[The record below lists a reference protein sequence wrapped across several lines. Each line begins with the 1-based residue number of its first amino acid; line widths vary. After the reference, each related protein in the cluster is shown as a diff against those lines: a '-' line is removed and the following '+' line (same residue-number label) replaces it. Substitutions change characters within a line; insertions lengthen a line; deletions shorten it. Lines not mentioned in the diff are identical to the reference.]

1 MKRVI
6 QLLVVAVLICGAFA
20 FNVKAAGL
28 EEVLNEN
35 NQIIQQETVVPESSP
50 SNQTPDVQEQQN
62 SFVDSLKGIDL
73 TEDQTIIGETNV
85 TEEVNNLIYKV
96 SSILVQIA
104 QYALV
109 CFMTIRIVL
118 DTMFI
123 AIPFSRGILD
133 GGSPAGQQPV
143 MGQQPAMG
151 QQGWGQ
157 QPAMGQQ
164 GLSQQPKQSATT
176 RIEDPMDLEWSQKRC
191 DEPVAL
197 ESIFQRNDNILDND
211 QRSVSISSYRSINK
225 VRIHCRKSNSQ
236 WNTKHIILI
245 ESRESSYRP
254 SG

>member
-50 SNQTPDVQEQQN
+50 SDQTPDVQEQQN

-143 MGQQPAMG
+143 MGQQPAG

-164 GLSQQPKQSATT
+164 PKQPAAMGQQPQGLKIQWIQNGARNAVMSPQPWKAYFKETIT
-176 RIEDPMDLEWSQKRC
+176 FQIMTSVLL
-191 DEPVAL
+191 VLAL
-197 ESIFQRNDNILDND
+197 AGALTKFGFIVGKAIANGIQ
-211 QRSVSISSYRSINK
+211 SISF
-225 VRIHCRKSNSQ
+225 
-236 WNTKHIILI
+236 
-245 ESRESSYRP
+245 
-254 SG
+254 

>member
-164 GLSQQPKQSATT
+164 GLSQQPKQSAIMGQQPQRLKIQWISNGARNAVMSPQPWKAYFKETIT
-176 RIEDPMDLEWSQKRC
+176 FQIMTSVLL
-191 DEPVAL
+191 VLAL
-197 ESIFQRNDNILDND
+197 TGALTKFGFIVGKAIANGIQ
-211 QRSVSISSYRSINK
+211 SISF
-225 VRIHCRKSNSQ
+225 
-236 WNTKHIILI
+236 
-245 ESRESSYRP
+245 
-254 SG
+254 